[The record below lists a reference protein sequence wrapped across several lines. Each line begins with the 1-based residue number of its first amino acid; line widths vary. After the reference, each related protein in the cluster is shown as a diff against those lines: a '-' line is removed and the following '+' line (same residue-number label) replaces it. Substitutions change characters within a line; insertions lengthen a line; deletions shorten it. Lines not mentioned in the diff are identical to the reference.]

1 MDKVISIT
9 WEEWKAGR
17 EAKREA
23 LRKLGLD
30 SPSRRSFSSS
40 DKHLRKAFGGK
51 RVPDLSVSEPS
62 APTVVPELNSIDFAS
77 V

>member
-17 EAKREA
+17 EAKRET

-30 SPSRRSFSSS
+30 SPSRRSYSSS
-40 DKHLRKAFGGK
+40 DKRLRKAFGGT
-51 RVPDLSVSEPS
+51 RVPDFSVSPS
-62 APTVVPELNSIDFAS
+62 FPKIT
-77 V
+77 